1 MCTVV
6 KINVYRVDRFQNYV
20 QIMQNDGNTRRHS
33 MRVLSFESRNIY
45 ILCFSLGDGDFGLF
59 FKRAQILTKIV
70 LWLVFI
76 LRYNNL
82 IDK

>member
-20 QIMQNDGNTRRHS
+20 HIMQNDGNTRRHS

-45 ILCFSLGDGDFGLF
+45 ILCFSLGDGDFGF
-59 FKRAQILTKIV
+59 FFQTCSDINQNCFVVSVYPKM
-70 LWLVFI
+70 
-76 LRYNNL
+76 
-82 IDK
+82 

>member
-20 QIMQNDGNTRRHS
+20 HIMQNDGNTRRHS

-45 ILCFSLGDGDFGLF
+45 ILCFSLGDGDF
-59 FKRAQILTKIV
+59 
-70 LWLVFI
+70 
-76 LRYNNL
+76 
-82 IDK
+82 